1 MHELLRL
8 IMMAAQRKG
17 LYVFTFTRYPW
28 ARILVGAA
36 GIFLTLL
43 FFAVDKDEEPQ
54 RRRLTKAPETQ
65 AFFIGDSPP
74 EDETVRTY
82 Q

>member
-1 MHELLRL
+1 MFLLL
-8 IMMAAQRKG
+8 LVTHG
-17 LYVFTFTRYPW
+17 LVF
-28 ARILVGAA
+28 LVGAA

-43 FFAVDKDEEPQ
+43 FFAVDEDEEPQ

-82 Q
+82 H